1 MSFFFLSHIVVFRMM
16 CSALDVDDRRHY
28 TRNCTTVQKMNAE
41 DRSWT
46 STDLV
51 GNYDDICEYYDR

>member
-1 MSFFFLSHIVVFRMM
+1 MM

-51 GNYDDICEYYDR
+51 GNYDGLCEYYDR